1 MLCGFN
7 LGGEVYVAAKWEKVE
22 NNQGVL
28 TVEVD
33 AAQVDAALDQAFK
46 KVVQK
51 VSVPGFRKGKIP
63 RKMFEARFGVESL
76 YQDALDI
83 LLPAAYGQAVRET
96 GIEPVDR
103 PEVEI
108 EQMGKGKNLI
118 FKATVTVKPEVKLG
132 DYKNLTIEPKEFA
145 VTDADVDA
153 ELKRMQERH
162 AELVVVESGKAENG
176 DIVQIDFEGFQDG
189 VPFEGGKAENYS
201 LELGSGTF
209 VPGFEEQVT
218 GMEIGEEKE
227 ISITFPEEYHSPNLA
242 GKQAQFK
249 VKLNGIKRKNLP
261 VLDDEFAKDVSEFDT
276 LEELKAD
283 TRKKLEEK
291 AAQDK
296 ETYVREQLLLK
307 ASENAEIDIPG
318 VMIEQ
323 ELDQMVNE
331 FAQRLRYQGMDI
343 DLYYQ
348 FSGMDESQLRDQFRA
363 DATTRVRT
371 ALTLDA
377 IAKAENVQVTEEDI
391 TEELNKLASVYG
403 RPADELRKIFTAQD
417 GLAGLKHDIKA
428 RKTVDLLV
436 AENKVTA

>member
-1 MLCGFN
+1 
-7 LGGEVYVAAKWEKVE
+7 VAAKWEKVE

-51 VSVPGFRKGKIP
+51 VNVPGFRKGKIP
-63 RKMFEARFGVESL
+63 RKIFEARFGVESL

-83 LLPAAYGQAVRET
+83 LLPKAYGQAVRET

-103 PEVEI
+103 PEVDV
-108 EQMGKGKNLI
+108 EQMEKGKNLI

-132 DYKNLTIEPKEFA
+132 DYKNLTIESKEFP
-145 VTDADVDA
+145 VTDEEVNA

-162 AELVVVESGKAENG
+162 AELVVVEEGKAQEG

-209 VPGFEEQVT
+209 VTGFEEQVA

-227 ISITFPEEYHSPNLA
+227 ITITFPVEYHSPSLA
-242 GKQAQFK
+242 GKEAVFK

-261 VLDDEFAKDVSEFDT
+261 ALDDEFAKDVSEFDT
-276 LEELKAD
+276 LDELKAD

-291 AAQDK
+291 AARDK

-307 ASENAEIDIPG
+307 ASEQAEIDIPG

-343 DLYYQ
+343 ELYYQ
-348 FSGMDESQLRDQFRA
+348 FSGMDESQLREQLRP
-363 DATTRVRT
+363 DATTRVRS
-371 ALTLDA
+371 ALTLEA

-391 TEELNKLASVYG
+391 TEELGKLASVYG

-417 GLAGLKHDIKA
+417 GLAGLKHDIRA

-436 AENKVTA
+436 AENKVSA

>member
-1 MLCGFN
+1 M
-7 LGGEVYVAAKWEKVE
+7 AAKWEKLE

-28 TVEVD
+28 TIEVD

-51 VSVPGFRKGKIP
+51 VHVPGFRKGKIP

-83 LLPAAYGQAVRET
+83 LLPQAYGQAVRET

-103 PEVEI
+103 PEVDV
-108 EQMGKGKNLI
+108 EQMEKGKNLI

-132 DYKNLTIEPKEFA
+132 DYKNLTIEPKEFK
-145 VTDADVDA
+145 VSDEEVNA

-162 AELVVVESGKAENG
+162 AELIVVEEGKAENG

-189 VPFEGGKAENYS
+189 VAFEGGQAENYS

-209 VPGFEEQVT
+209 IAGFEEQVV
-218 GMEIGEEKE
+218 GMAIGEEKE
-227 ISITFPEEYHSPNLA
+227 ITVTFPEEYHSPNLA
-242 GKQAQFK
+242 GKEAVFK

-261 VLDDEFAKDVSEFDT
+261 ALDDEFAKDVSEFDT
-276 LEELKAD
+276 IEELKAD
-283 TRKKLEEK
+283 TKKKLEER
-291 AAQDK
+291 AEREK
-296 ETYVREQLLLK
+296 ETYVREQLVLK
-307 ASENAEIDIPG
+307 ASENAEIDIPN

-323 ELDQMVNE
+323 ELDQMVEE

-348 FSGMDESQLRDQFRA
+348 FSGMDEAQLRDQLRA

-371 ALTLDA
+371 ALTLEA
-377 IAKAENVQVTEEDI
+377 IGKAENIQVTDEDVS
-391 TEELNKLASVYG
+391 EELNKLSSLYG
-403 RPADELRKIFTAQD
+403 RPAEELRKIFTAQD
-417 GLAGLKHDIKA
+417 GLAGLYRDIQA
-428 RKTVDLLV
+428 RKTVDFLV
-436 AENKVTA
+436 AESKVTA

>member
-1 MLCGFN
+1 M
-7 LGGEVYVAAKWEKVE
+7 AAKWEKLE

-51 VSVPGFRKGKIP
+51 VHVPGFRKGKIP
-63 RKMFEARFGVESL
+63 RKLFEARFGVESL

-83 LLPAAYGQAVRET
+83 LLPQAYGQAVRET

-103 PEVEI
+103 PEVDV

-132 DYKNLTIEPKEFA
+132 EYKNLTIEPKEFK
-145 VTDADVDA
+145 VTDEEVDA

-162 AELVVVESGKAENG
+162 AELIVVEEGKAENG

-189 VPFEGGKAENYS
+189 VAFEGGQAENYS

-209 VPGFEEQVT
+209 IAGFEEQVV
-218 GMEIGEEKE
+218 GMAIGEEKE
-227 ISITFPEEYHSPNLA
+227 ITVTFPEEYHSPNLA
-242 GKQAQFK
+242 GKEAVFK

-261 VLDDEFAKDVSEFDT
+261 ALDDEFAKDVSEFDT
-276 LEELKAD
+276 LDELKAD
-283 TRKKLEEK
+283 IKKKLEER
-291 AAQDK
+291 AEREK
-296 ETYVREQLLLK
+296 ETYVREQLVLK
-307 ASENAEIDIPG
+307 ASENAEIDIPS

-323 ELDQMVNE
+323 ELDQMVEE

-348 FSGMDESQLRDQFRA
+348 FSGMDEAQLRDQLRA

-371 ALTLDA
+371 ALTLEA
-377 IAKAENVQVTEEDI
+377 IGKAENIQVTEEDVN
-391 TEELNKLASVYG
+391 EELGKLANLYG
-403 RPADELRKIFTAQD
+403 RPAEELRKIFTAQD
-417 GLAGLKHDIKA
+417 GLAGLYRDIQA
-428 RKTVDLLV
+428 RKTVDFLV

>member
-1 MLCGFN
+1 M
-7 LGGEVYVAAKWEKVE
+7 ATKWEKLE

-51 VSVPGFRKGKIP
+51 VNIPGFRKGKIP
-63 RKMFEARFGVESL
+63 RKIFEARFGVESL

-83 LLPAAYGQAVRET
+83 LLPTAYGQAVREA

-103 PEVEI
+103 PEVDV
-108 EQMGKGKNLI
+108 EQMGKGQNLI

-132 DYKNLTIEPKEFA
+132 DYKNLSIESKDFT
-145 VTDADVDA
+145 VTAEDVEA

-162 AELVVVESGKAENG
+162 AELVVVEEGSAQNG
-176 DIVQIDFEGFQDG
+176 DIAMIDFEGFQDG
-189 VPFEGGKAENYS
+189 VAFEGGKAENYT

-209 VPGFEEQVT
+209 IAGFEEQVI
-218 GMEIGEEKE
+218 GMQVGEEKE
-227 ISITFPEEYHSPNLA
+227 ITVTFPEEYHSPNLA
-242 GKQAQFK
+242 GKEAVFK
-249 VKLNGIKRKNLP
+249 VKLNSLKRKNLP

-276 LEELKAD
+276 LDELKAD
-283 TRKKLEEK
+283 IKKKLEEK
-291 AAQDK
+291 AEREKD
-296 ETYVREQLLLK
+296 TYVREQLVLK
-307 ASENAEIDIPG
+307 AAENAEIEIPD

-331 FAQRLRYQGMDI
+331 FAQRLQFQGMNI

-348 FSGMDESQLRDQFRA
+348 FSGMDETKLRDQLRA

-371 ALTLDA
+371 ALTLEA
-377 IAKAENVQVTEEDI
+377 IGKAENIQVTEEDI
-391 TEELNKLASVYG
+391 TEELNKLAGMYG

-417 GLAGLKHDIKA
+417 GLAGLYRDVQT
-428 RKTVDLLV
+428 RKTVDFLV